1 MRRPEKRRTGGF
13 TIVELVTIMVVIG
26 VLSAVAIPK
35 LTGNTGFAGAA
46 FRSDI
51 VGALRYAQKTA
62 VGHRRLV
69 CATLGKSSVTLKI
82 APDNPANPANSC
94 SVILAN
100 STGEPYASQDAAII
114 AGGALLGDLYFQ
126 PAGTITTDGAGSTL
140 ASGVITVKEQ
150 PNITI
155 AGATGYV
162 E

>member
-1 MRRPEKRRTGGF
+1 MKRRSEKRGAGGF

-26 VLSAVAIPK
+26 VLAAVAVPK

-51 VGALRYAQKTA
+51 VGALRYAQKSA

-69 CATLGKSSVTLKI
+69 CATLTASSVTLTI
-82 APDNPANPANSC
+82 AQNNPAANC
-94 SVILAN
+94 ATALVNA
-100 STGEPYASQDAAII
+100 TGEPYASKDATITAS
-114 AGGALLGDLYFQ
+114 GALLGDLYFQ
-126 PAGTITTDGAGSTL
+126 PAGTITTDAAGTTL
-140 ASGVITVKEQ
+140 AAGAISVTEQ
-150 PNITI
+150 PNITV

>member
-1 MRRPEKRRTGGF
+1 MTPRPGTRRAGGF
-13 TIVELVTIMVVIG
+13 TIVELVTVMVVLG
-26 VLSAVAIPK
+26 VLAAVAVPK

-69 CATLGKSSVTLKI
+69 CATLGASSVTLSI
-82 APDNPANPANSC
+82 APSNPANNC
-94 SVILAN
+94 SATLTNA
-100 STGEPYASQDAAII
+100 TGEPYASRDAAIT
-114 AGGALLGDLYFQ
+114 ANGTLLGDLYFQ
-126 PAGTITTDGAGSTL
+126 PAGTITTDAAGGSL
-140 ASGVITVKEQ
+140 AAGVISVTEQ
-150 PNITI
+150 PDITV

>member
-1 MRRPEKRRTGGF
+1 MIRRPRTRRTGGF

-26 VLSAVAIPK
+26 VLSAIAIPK

-69 CATLGKSSVTLKI
+69 CATLAASSVTLSI
-82 APDNPANPANSC
+82 APDNPATSC
-94 SVILAN
+94 TATLTNA
-100 STGEPYASQDAAII
+100 TGEPYASQDATITAS
-114 AGGALLGDLYFQ
+114 GALLLLGNLYFQ
-126 PAGTITTDGAGSTL
+126 PDGTITTNAAGTTL
-140 ASGVITVKEQ
+140 AAGVISVTEQ
-150 PNITI
+150 PNITV

>member
-1 MRRPEKRRTGGF
+1 MRRPGTRRAGGF
-13 TIVELVTIMVVIG
+13 TIVELVTVMVLIG

-46 FRSDI
+46 WRSDI

-69 CATLGKSSVTLKI
+69 CATLGASSVTLKV
-82 APDNPANPANSC
+82 APNNPANSC
-94 SVILAN
+94 SATLTN
-100 STGEPYASQDAAII
+100 STGEPYASQDAAIV
-114 AGGALLGDLYFQ
+114 ASSTLLGSLFFQ
-126 PAGTITTDGAGSTL
+126 PNGTITTDAAGGTL
-140 ASGVITVKEQ
+140 AAGVISVTEQ
-150 PNITI
+150 PNITV